1 MPRTRR
7 LRSQRPV
14 VCHVACG
21 STGGAT
27 EPQETRVRRDHQ
39 RRSTK
44 RDTPQLMSFR
54 RYRTQEV
61 AGSSPASST
70 FESPLVRGFFLFE
83 GRSRHWANRRLPRA
97 RGAARVTIWHNMA
110 MARRQTLI
118 QLDDARLAALDERAA
133 ASGRSRSDL
142 VREAIDLLLGTG
154 DAAAIDAAIVEG
166 YARAPAPERDP
177 WAFEGALAAIKA
189 EPW

>member
-1 MPRTRR
+1 MSRAPSSRKTR
-7 LRSQRPV
+7 S
-14 VCHVACG
+14 G
-21 STGGAT
+21 S
-27 EPQETRVRRDHQ
+27 PCV
-39 RRSTK
+39 
-44 RDTPQLMSFR
+44 
-54 RYRTQEV
+54 
-61 AGSSPASST
+61 SPNSG
-70 FESPLVRGFFLFE
+70 E
-83 GRSRHWANRRLPRA
+83 RA
-97 RGAARVTIWHNMA
+97 RTAAPSRQAAGHWFEAPATIWHNMA

-133 ASGRSRSDL
+133 AAGRSRSDL
-142 VREAIDLLLGTG
+142 VREAIDLLLGSG

>member
-1 MPRTRR
+1 
-7 LRSQRPV
+7 
-14 VCHVACG
+14 
-21 STGGAT
+21 
-27 EPQETRVRRDHQ
+27 
-39 RRSTK
+39 
-44 RDTPQLMSFR
+44 
-54 RYRTQEV
+54 
-61 AGSSPASST
+61 
-70 FESPLVRGFFLFE
+70 
-83 GRSRHWANRRLPRA
+83 
-97 RGAARVTIWHNMA
+97 MA

-166 YARAPAPERDP
+166 YERAPASARDP
-177 WAFEGALAAIKA
+177 WAFAGAVAAIRA

>member
-1 MPRTRR
+1 M
-7 LRSQRPV
+7 
-14 VCHVACG
+14 A
-21 STGGAT
+21 
-27 EPQETRVRRDHQ
+27 
-39 RRSTK
+39 
-44 RDTPQLMSFR
+44 
-54 RYRTQEV
+54 
-61 AGSSPASST
+61 
-70 FESPLVRGFFLFE
+70 
-83 GRSRHWANRRLPRA
+83 
-97 RGAARVTIWHNMA
+97 IWHNMA

-142 VREAIDLLLGTG
+142 IREAIDLLLGTG

-177 WAFEGALAAIKA
+177 WAFEGAFAAIKA